1 MSRPSS
7 VAKVEVRHLGNEVKH
22 QPTER
27 HSRRSWVRG
36 VSGPPGPRDHQYLVG
51 SRAKKKLMRWHI
63 FNLLRRL
70 VVIAASIQYIVV
82 SMTAT
87 ERTIQA
93 LRGAITRRV
102 VSSLHSV
109 SYLWLRG
116 ERSHPRQ
123 LSGSEGTGKRH
134 NASSHA
140 VFLETKNQTSF
151 QNCSGLPKFNPKIYN
166 FEYLSHAY
174 LQMASDVKYN
184 VTALEDLE
192 LVTVVVDCSFTN
204 LKSGDNA
211 MVRFFNLVR
220 SRVDPA
226 DLYMV
231 TMSLNV
237 QDYEIRSQKKTG
249 PCILTMIS
257 LVNDMTAHC
266 AEDPLTQPAN
276 RVTTARKR
284 GFFDG
289 EEQSNIR
296 YMYTMLDTN
305 ATTAMTRWEWLGEA
319 VISDSWAWVHGLHLI
334 FGSQTIFSLIV
345 LCLVALQNARSG
357 KLWIGDPFASVSTAT
372 LVTRGILVVISW
384 YLNSFWML
392 FEFCLSIAGKISK
405 TQIVRVHTELVHAD
419 VLVVYLS
426 LVGLL
431 SSIFRER
438 IDPSVA
444 IFLFEIIFSKHQ
456 TLLTT
461 AAAVQKEIVT
471 FSDKVFYMGLLGTAM
486 SKVQVKSQGSGGPSK
501 RSVRTSVF
509 SREKLYVV
517 QTPKQSRKT
526 MTWKGFR
533 SGQPRSK
540 QKFSKW
546 QVFNIIRRLVVI
558 AAACQYFYISMLAT
572 WRTLEVLRSM
582 TNPKQSFGVLTSSL
596 IGDYVGDGLIQHS
609 KLVQDVLGGD
619 TTPRDYALFLESDT
633 NVSTTNCSN
642 VPLFNS
648 AIYNNDFLNRTY
660 MEIVRDT
667 SYNTTLLTE
676 LELVAVV
683 VDCSSTQ
690 LKTADPSIVRIFNV
704 VRSRND
710 TTDVSLV
717 ELSLSVQDYTMW
729 SYKKYGPALVGMVTV
744 IQDIQ
749 ADITKQIYMMSPT
762 YPYQRSMEFEIY
774 DFIRI
779 TNESYRELRSIP
791 KEPETEPVKHLVTSR
806 KRGFFDGDVQA
817 NIHSMHSVLD
827 KTNAK
832 NALTSWEW
840 VGVSQIEDTWAWVH
854 GIHLIFGVQT
864 LVSLLVLSL
873 VTYQN
878 FRSGKIWIGDPF
890 SSVSTATFVSRAL
903 LVVLSWYV
911 NSFWTLFEFTMSNAA
926 ILSGTEIVHVH
937 KELVHADVLVVYL
950 GLVAF
955 LSWLARE
962 RIDPSV
968 AIFMF
973 EIIHKHR
980 LSFIKISPPVLHEI
994 VTYSNNVFQLGNA
1007 PKTPAVAEMSPL
1019 AFWRTFQI
1027 PTKDGTFLAA
1037 SFFPKIS
1044 LLGMI
1049 GCYAIMRKIYRYFF
1063 PEKVHH
1069 RSGQST
1075 NVSGNEKAAL
1085 ALKGNFTNFE
1095 ISTGAELQTRF
1106 GIISD
1111 YKNYV
1116 YFKGMKFAS
1125 ADGVY
1130 CSGYVIINNKF
1141 LVGTKHLLA
1150 IIMMKLV
1157 RARFTNVYTYDV
1169 DGNTVKDT
1177 ARLVYP
1183 ETFTWSDLW
1192 RLNVGVLL

>member
-1 MSRPSS
+1 MSS
-7 VAKVEVRHLGNEVKH
+7 VAKVEVRHLGNEVKR

-93 LRGAITRRV
+93 LRGVHNPPESFRV
-102 VSSLHSV
+102 FTASLISGYVGKGLIRDSSLAQKV
-109 SYLWLRG
+109 LENDTTPRG
-116 ERSHPRQ
+116 
-123 LSGSEGTGKRH
+123 
-134 NASSHA
+134 HA

-257 LVNDMTAHC
+257 LVNDMSTGPMGEFYLMALTYPYKRSMGFEVYEFMGITIDSYLELRTVP
-266 AEDPLTQPAN
+266 EDPLTQPAN
-276 RVTTARKR
+276 RVITARKR

-334 FGSQTIFSLIV
+334 FGLQTIFSLIV

-372 LVTRGILVVISW
+372 LVTRGLLVVISW

-471 FSDKVFYMGLLGTAM
+471 FSDKVFYMGVP
-486 SKVQVKSQGSGGPSK
+486 KV
-501 RSVRTSVF
+501 
-509 SREKLYVV
+509 
-517 QTPKQSRKT
+517 
-526 MTWKGFR
+526 
-533 SGQPRSK
+533 
-540 QKFSKW
+540 
-546 QVFNIIRRLVVI
+546 
-558 AAACQYFYISMLAT
+558 
-572 WRTLEVLRSM
+572 
-582 TNPKQSFGVLTSSL
+582 SS
-596 IGDYVGDGLIQHS
+596 
-609 KLVQDVLGGD
+609 
-619 TTPRDYALFLESDT
+619 
-633 NVSTTNCSN
+633 
-642 VPLFNS
+642 
-648 AIYNNDFLNRTY
+648 
-660 MEIVRDT
+660 
-667 SYNTTLLTE
+667 
-676 LELVAVV
+676 
-683 VDCSSTQ
+683 
-690 LKTADPSIVRIFNV
+690 
-704 VRSRND
+704 
-710 TTDVSLV
+710 
-717 ELSLSVQDYTMW
+717 
-729 SYKKYGPALVGMVTV
+729 
-744 IQDIQ
+744 
-749 ADITKQIYMMSPT
+749 
-762 YPYQRSMEFEIY
+762 
-774 DFIRI
+774 
-779 TNESYRELRSIP
+779 
-791 KEPETEPVKHLVTSR
+791 
-806 KRGFFDGDVQA
+806 
-817 NIHSMHSVLD
+817 
-827 KTNAK
+827 
-832 NALTSWEW
+832 
-840 VGVSQIEDTWAWVH
+840 
-854 GIHLIFGVQT
+854 
-864 LVSLLVLSL
+864 
-873 VTYQN
+873 
-878 FRSGKIWIGDPF
+878 
-890 SSVSTATFVSRAL
+890 
-903 LVVLSWYV
+903 
-911 NSFWTLFEFTMSNAA
+911 
-926 ILSGTEIVHVH
+926 
-937 KELVHADVLVVYL
+937 
-950 GLVAF
+950 
-955 LSWLARE
+955 
-962 RIDPSV
+962 
-968 AIFMF
+968 
-973 EIIHKHR
+973 
-980 LSFIKISPPVLHEI
+980 
-994 VTYSNNVFQLGNA
+994 
-1007 PKTPAVAEMSPL
+1007 AVAAMSPL
-1019 AFWRTFQI
+1019 RLWSAFQI
-1027 PTKDGTFLAA
+1027 PLSKDGTFLFT
-1037 SFFPKIS
+1037 SFFPNAI
-1044 LLGMI
+1044 LLSIIAGF
-1049 GCYAIMRKIYRYFF
+1049 AILHKIYRHFF
-1063 PEKVHH
+1063 PEKNRQ
-1069 RSGQST
+1069 RSSVMST
-1075 NVSGNEKAAL
+1075 ERSSVNERTAL
-1085 ALKGNFTNFE
+1085 TLKGNLTNFE
-1095 ISTGAELQTRF
+1095 ISTGAELRSRF

-1111 YKNYV
+1111 YNNYV

-1130 CSGYVIINNKF
+1130 CSGYVIVNGKM
-1141 LVGTKHLLA
+1141 LVGVKDLLSIA
-1150 IIMMKLV
+1150 VIKAT
-1157 RARFTNVYTYDV
+1157 RSRFTNVYVYEV
-1169 DGNTVKDT
+1169 EGNTVKET

-1183 ETFTWSDLW
+1183 DTFAWSDLW
-1192 RLNVGVLL
+1192 RLNATVLL